1 MAKRKYNPK
10 KNMSPLDEV
19 HVREQEL
26 RMEKQRQ
33 RQVQSLMEHKRLE
46 SMLKEQ
52 KTKQILFYPYAV
64 GCVGVLVM
72 ILYLVVKGHCLV
84 DLPLLAV
91 LAVLTAVLLWRQL
104 RENQRLCDR
113 VEEMLEERR
122 HS

>member
-1 MAKRKYNPK
+1 MAKRENNENK
-10 KNMSPLDEV
+10 KISPLDEV
-19 HVREQEL
+19 HVREQEF

-52 KTKQILFYPYAV
+52 KAKQILFYPYAI
-64 GCVGVLVM
+64 GFVGVLFM
-72 ILYLVVKGHCLV
+72 ILYPVVKVHCFV
-84 DLPLLAV
+84 DIPLLAV
-91 LAVLTAVLLWRQL
+91 LAVLTAVLLWWQL

-113 VEEMLEERR
+113 VEKMLEERR

>member
-1 MAKRKYNPK
+1 MAKQKNNPK
-10 KNMSPLDEV
+10 KKLSYQEEV
-19 HVREQEL
+19 HAREQEL
-26 RMEKQRQ
+26 RMEEQRKNQ
-33 RQVQSLMEHKRLE
+33 VRQEMDCRRLE

-72 ILYLVVKGHCLV
+72 ILYLVVKGHCFV

-91 LAVLTAVLLWRQL
+91 LAVLTAVLLWWQL

>member
-1 MAKRKYNPK
+1 MAKRENNENK
-10 KNMSPLDEV
+10 KISPLDEV
-19 HVREQEL
+19 HVREQEF

-52 KTKQILFYPYAV
+52 KTKQILFYPYAI
-64 GCVGVLVM
+64 GFVGVLFM
-72 ILYLVVKGHCLV
+72 ILYPVVKVHCFV
-84 DLPLLAV
+84 DIPLLAV
-91 LAVLTAVLLWRQL
+91 LAVLTAVLLWWQL

-113 VEEMLEERR
+113 VEKMLEERR

>member
-1 MAKRKYNPK
+1 MAKQKNNPK
-10 KNMSPLDEV
+10 KKLSYQEEV
-19 HVREQEL
+19 HAREQEL
-26 RMEKQRQ
+26 RMEEQRKSQ
-33 RQVQSLMEHKRLE
+33 VRQEMDCRRLE

-72 ILYLVVKGHCLV
+72 ILYLVVKGHCFV
-84 DLPLLAV
+84 DFPLLV
-91 LAVLTAVLLWRQL
+91 LLAVLTAALLWRQL

-122 HS
+122 NR

>member
-1 MAKRKYNPK
+1 MAKRKNNENK
-10 KNMSPLDEV
+10 KISPLDEV
-19 HVREQEL
+19 HVKEQEL

-33 RQVQSLMEHKRLE
+33 RQVQSLMEHRRLE
-46 SMLKEQ
+46 KMLDEQ
-52 KTKQILFYPYAV
+52 KAKQILFYPYAV

-72 ILYLVVKGHCLV
+72 LLYLVVKGHCFV
-84 DLPLLAV
+84 DLPLLVLLAV
-91 LAVLTAVLLWRQL
+91 LAAVLLWLQL

>member
-1 MAKRKYNPK
+1 MAKRKYNEK
-10 KNMSPLDEV
+10 KKISPLDEV
-19 HVREQEL
+19 HVKEQEL

-33 RQVQSLMEHKRLE
+33 RQVQSLMEHRRLE
-46 SMLKEQ
+46 KMLDEQ
-52 KTKQILFYPYAV
+52 KAKQILFYPYAV

-72 ILYLVVKGHCLV
+72 LLYLVVKGHCFV
-84 DLPLLAV
+84 DLPLLVLLAV
-91 LAVLTAVLLWRQL
+91 LAAVLLWLQL